1 MLLTVLALSHDSL
14 LVILRESH
22 ILQRVELSLHSCKVF
37 SAQDIAWRPVCRT
50 VNDLLRVLT
59 SLLPVRPSLVEPSSE
74 EEVVHMWRSI
84 GCHAS
89 TLRGLFG

>member
-1 MLLTVLALSHDSL
+1 MLLTALALSHDNL
-14 LVILRESH
+14 LVALRESQ

-37 SAQDIAWRPVCRT
+37 SAQDIAWRPAWHA

-74 EEVVHMWRSI
+74 EEVLHMWRSI

-89 TLRGLFG
+89 VLRGLFG